1 MSGLDHPAMFLKQ
14 YYDSRY
20 LVSLPYDFVIVNLE
34 DNTGYI
40 RDTAKDDVM
49 EENTGGKAVDIII
62 QSFTDPIHITL
73 HYLKA

>member
-1 MSGLDHPAMFLKQ
+1 M
-14 YYDSRY
+14 
-20 LVSLPYDFVIVNLE
+20 NLE